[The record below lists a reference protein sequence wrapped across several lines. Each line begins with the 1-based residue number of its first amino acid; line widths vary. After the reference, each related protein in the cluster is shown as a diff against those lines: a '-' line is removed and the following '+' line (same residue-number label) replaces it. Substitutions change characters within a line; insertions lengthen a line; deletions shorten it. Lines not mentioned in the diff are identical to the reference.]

1 MGFLVLR
8 VKNNIALKSRL
19 LNSILNVNPSYSVK
33 EYREEPYPDDETYSI
48 ISFTSYE
55 KSPYCP
61 VTKIL
66 EEFLRNNEV
75 EYLNDPAS
83 NRVNDS

>member
-1 MGFLVLR
+1 MGFLVIR

-19 LNSILNVNPSYSVK
+19 LNSILNVNPSYTVK
-33 EYREEPYPDDETYSI
+33 EYREEPDPKDETYSI

-83 NRVNDS
+83 NRVNDA

>member
-19 LNSILNVNPSYSVK
+19 LNSILNVNPSYAVK
-33 EYREEPYPDDETYSI
+33 EYREEPDPKDETYSI

-61 VTKIL
+61 VIKIL
-66 EEFLRNNEV
+66 EEFLKNNEI

-83 NRVNDS
+83 DRVRDA